1 MAETRLIATTVRFD
15 RLSHAAVA
23 EEARSSGISFAQFVR
38 EAALIRA
45 TIRQITR
52 EYAIP
57 PEYMIRLANE
67 SERLVEL
74 ARVDDAKG

>member
-1 MAETRLIATTVRFD
+1 MAETRPIATTVRFD
-15 RLSHAAVA
+15 QLAHAAIA
-23 EEARSSGISFAQFVR
+23 AEARQSGISFAQFVR
-38 EAALIRA
+38 EAALMRA

-57 PEYMIRLANE
+57 PEYMIRLVNE

-74 ARVDDAKG
+74 ARVDGAKG

>member
-1 MAETRLIATTVRFD
+1 M
-15 RLSHAAVA
+15 
-23 EEARSSGISFAQFVR
+23 
-38 EAALIRA
+38 RA

-57 PEYMIRLANE
+57 PEYMIRLATE